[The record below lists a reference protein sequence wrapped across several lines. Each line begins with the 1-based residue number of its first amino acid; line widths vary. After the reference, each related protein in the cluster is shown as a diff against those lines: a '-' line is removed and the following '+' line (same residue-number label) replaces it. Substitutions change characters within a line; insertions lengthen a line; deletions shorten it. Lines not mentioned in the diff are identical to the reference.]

1 MPFTRSNCFNHFAPA
16 GSKVETQPCFCF
28 ETDVRFDPQQA
39 TLTTS
44 LPMSAMGLGCV
55 KTPKLKFQIES
66 SSRLRQFE
74 KQKR

>member
-1 MPFTRSNCFNHFAPA
+1 MESLWMGDGGYGPIAEALFTALPRMTAE
-16 GSKVETQPCFCF
+16 VERAWS
-28 ETDVRFDPQQA
+28 VK
-39 TLTTS
+39 
-44 LPMSAMGLGCV
+44 GLGCV